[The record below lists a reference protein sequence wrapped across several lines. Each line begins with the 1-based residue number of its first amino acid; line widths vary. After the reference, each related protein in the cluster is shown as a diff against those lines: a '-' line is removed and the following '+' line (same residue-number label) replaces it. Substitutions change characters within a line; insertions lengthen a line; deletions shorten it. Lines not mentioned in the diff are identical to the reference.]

1 MALLHVPA
9 QGDYIKLRN
18 EVDRFGFSHLLS
30 LLFGTKSISPSRCWC
45 TWQHGWKWY
54 PALDFRHHII
64 GPNKIKV
71 KTHIVNKLADYILLK
86 YMHGFERVR
95 YGGLP
100 FAYAFNNANKLNT
113 IVGSLVPTFPSTYD
127 TCVFLPKCSFEVES
141 AKRLIS
147 QIYDSIDL
155 RSRCVFVVFYE
166 DLRNSKLIDALNL
179 YGASYVCGSSPS
191 YKYDLIRTVQL
202 LQQFKFM
209 ITNSLGS
216 HIAYSA
222 SMGHK
227 IMLSSLQRHRSTDE
241 FARQDWSKYFDKDS
255 LERFADYNSYTYFL
269 NHYSSLFRLDEFSED
284 LSQWG
289 RYQIGVHRLLSQNQI
304 LNYLG
309 WTKYGLINN
318 LTRTVRFRLSIVKP

>member
-1 MALLHVPA
+1 MGLLHVPG
-9 QGDYIKLRN
+9 QDDYIKLRN
-18 EVDRFGFSHLLS
+18 EVDRFGFSYLLS
-30 LLFGTKSISPSRCWC
+30 LLFGNKSISPSRCWC

-64 GPNKIKV
+64 GPNKIKI
-71 KTHIVNKLADYILLK
+71 KTHIVNKFADYMHLK
-86 YMHGFERVR
+86 YVHGFERVQ

-100 FAYAFNNANKLNT
+100 FAYAFNNINKLNT
-113 IVGSLVPTFPSTYD
+113 FVGSLVPIFPSIYD

-141 AKRLIS
+141 AKSLIS
-147 QIYDSIDL
+147 QIYDSLDL
-155 RSRCVFVVFYE
+155 RSRCLFVVFYE
-166 DLRNSKLIDALNL
+166 DLRNSSLIDTLNL
-179 YGASYVCGSSPS
+179 YGASYVCGSSPG

-202 LQQFKFM
+202 LKQFKFM

-227 IMLSSLQRHRSTDE
+227 IMLSSMQRHRSIDE
-241 FARQDWSKYFDKDS
+241 FARQNWSKYFDKDS
-255 LERFADYNSYTYFL
+255 LERFAHYNSYKFFL
-269 NHYSSLFRLDEFSED
+269 NHYSCLFELDKFSQD

-289 RYQIGVHRLLSQNQI
+289 RYQIGAQRLLSDNQI

-309 WTKYGLINN
+309 WTTNGLINN
-318 LTRTVRFRLSIVKP
+318 LARATRFRLSFFKA